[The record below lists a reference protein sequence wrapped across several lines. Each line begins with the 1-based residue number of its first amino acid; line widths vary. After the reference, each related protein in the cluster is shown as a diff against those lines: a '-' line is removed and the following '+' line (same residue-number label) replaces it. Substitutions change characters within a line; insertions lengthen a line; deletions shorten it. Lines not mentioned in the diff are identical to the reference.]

1 MGNEN
6 RLYKPDKKLGG
17 IIMDIM
23 KFLVVFILVIAL
35 NIALYLGTAILSN
48 ILFHKI
54 CLNKFEQLQNKIIN
68 SGKEDAIRKS
78 VLYLTM
84 VLFFIIITISKGFT
98 FYSVV
103 IMGIVMGF
111 ISPIIFNDKEEIL
124 YKQIHLH
131 KGWIIRRKE

>member
-1 MGNEN
+1 ME
-6 RLYKPDKKLGG
+6 
-17 IIMDIM
+17 IM

-35 NIALYLGTAILSN
+35 NIAVYLGTAILSN

-54 CLNKFEQLQNKIIN
+54 YLNKFEQLQNIIIN
-68 SGKEDAIRKS
+68 SGKENAIRKS

-84 VLFFIIITISKGFT
+84 VLFFIIISISKGFT
-98 FYSVV
+98 FYSMV

-124 YKQIHLH
+124 YKRIHLH

>member
-1 MGNEN
+1 MKN
-6 RLYKPDKKLGG
+6 RLFGPDKKWGG
-17 IIMDIM
+17 IIMEIM

-35 NIALYLGTAILSN
+35 NIAVYLGTAILSN
-48 ILFHKI
+48 ILFHKFYR
-54 CLNKFEQLQNKIIN
+54 NKFEQLQNKIIN
-68 SGKEDAIRKS
+68 SGKENAIKKL

-84 VLFFIIITISKGFT
+84 VLFFIITSISKGFT
-98 FYSVV
+98 FYSMV

-124 YKQIHLH
+124 YKRIHLH